1 MAQMQTEN
9 PRQDSTENEARDR
22 RVVPYIQGD
31 GVGPE
36 VWAAAVA
43 VFDAAVAAAY
53 NGDRQVDW
61 VEVQAGER
69 AFQACG
75 QYLPQETMQA
85 FVDHKVGIKGPLATP
100 VGGGIRSVNVA
111 LRIGLDLY
119 ACIRPIRHLTG
130 VASPVKEPGQ
140 VDMVVFRENTE
151 DVYAGLEWA
160 SNSQEARLVIDFLYQ
175 NFGVKLRQ
183 DAAIGIKPMTP
194 FGSKRLV
201 RKAIQWA
208 LDQNRKSVTL
218 VHKGN
223 IMKFTEGGFRQWGY
237 ELAAEEFP
245 EQTVAESDLSPD
257 EKTRTGRVVIKDRIA
272 DAMFQNVLL
281 WPQDYDVLALPNL
294 NGDYM
299 SDALAAQ
306 VGGLGM
312 APGANIGDRAAIFEA
327 THGTAPG
334 LAGKDQVNPGSL
346 ILSGAMM
353 FDHLGWSEA
362 AQAIRRALEDTI
374 AAGTVT
380 FDLAQDQPEA
390 TVLSCSEFGRAVAA
404 RLAV

>member
-1 MAQMQTEN
+1 MAQMQTEH
-9 PRQDSTENEARDR
+9 PHQDNTEDQIQIR
-22 RVVPYIQGD
+22 RVIPYIQGD

-53 NGDRQVDW
+53 NGRRQVDW

-69 AFQACG
+69 AFQECG
-75 QYLPQETMQA
+75 DYLPQETMQA

-119 ACIRPIRHLTG
+119 ACIRPIRHLAG
-130 VASPVKEPGQ
+130 VASPVKDPGK

-160 SNSQEARLVIDFLYQ
+160 SNSQEARQVIDFLHQ
-175 NFGVKLRQ
+175 NFGVELRQ

-208 LDQNRKSVTL
+208 LDQNRQSVTL

-245 EQTVAESDLSPD
+245 EQTVAETDLSPD
-257 EKTRTGRVVIKDRIA
+257 EKSRTGRVVIKDRIA

-312 APGANIGDRAAIFEA
+312 APGANIGDQAAIFEA

-334 LAGKDQVNPGSL
+334 LTGKDQVNPGSL

-362 AQAIRRALEDTI
+362 AQAIRRALEATI

-380 FDLAQDQPEA
+380 FDLAQDLPEA
-390 TVLSCSEFGRAVAA
+390 TVLSCSEFGRAVAE

>member
-1 MAQMQTEN
+1 MAQLQTEN
-9 PRQDSTENEARDR
+9 SRREETEDFTPLRKT
-22 RVVPYIQGD
+22 VPYIPGD
-31 GVGPE
+31 GVGTE
-36 VWAAAVA
+36 VWAAAVQ
-43 VFDAAVAAAY
+43 VFNAAVQAAY
-53 NGDRQVDW
+53 RGTRRVDW
-61 VEVQAGER
+61 VEVQAGEKAYR
-69 AFQACG
+69 ECG
-75 QYLPQETMQA
+75 HYLPQETMQA
-85 FVDHKVGIKGPLATP
+85 FVEHKVGIKGPLATP

-119 ACIRPIRHLTG
+119 ACIRPIKHLPG
-130 VASPVKEPGQ
+130 VVSPVKAPDK

-160 SNSQEARLVIDFLYQ
+160 SGSPEARQVIDFLHD
-175 NFGVKLRQ
+175 NFGVDLRS
-183 DAAIGIKPMTP
+183 DAAIGIKPMSP

-208 LDQNRKSVTL
+208 VDQGRRSVTL

-237 ELAAEEFP
+237 DLAAEEFP
-245 EQTVAESDLSPD
+245 EQTVLEADLAAQERPAS
-257 EKTRTGRVVIKDRIA
+257 GRVLIKDRIA

-281 WPQDYDVLALPNL
+281 WPEDFDVLALPNL

-353 FDHLGWSEA
+353 FDHLDWPEA
-362 AQAIRRALEDTI
+362 AQAIRDALEATL
-374 AAGTVT
+374 AAQTVT
-380 FDLAQDQPEA
+380 FDLAQDLPAAQ
-390 TVLSCSEFGRAVAA
+390 VVSCSEFGRAVAS
-404 RLAV
+404 RITG

>member
-9 PRQDSTENEARDR
+9 PRQDSTENEARGR
-22 RVVPYIQGD
+22 RVIPYIQGD

-53 NGDRQVDW
+53 NKDRQVDW

-130 VASPVKEPGQ
+130 VASPVKDPGQ

-160 SNSQEARLVIDFLYQ
+160 SNSQEARQIIDFLHQ
-175 NFGVKLRQ
+175 NFGVELRQ

-245 EQTVAESDLSPD
+245 EQTVAESDLRPD
-257 EKTRTGRVVIKDRIA
+257 EKSRVGRVVIKDRIA

-312 APGANIGDRAAIFEA
+312 APGANIGDQAAIFEA

-334 LAGKDQVNPGSL
+334 LAGKDQANPGSL

-380 FDLAQDQPEA
+380 FDLAQDLPEA

>member
-1 MAQMQTEN
+1 
-9 PRQDSTENEARDR
+9 
-22 RVVPYIQGD
+22 
-31 GVGPE
+31 
-36 VWAAAVA
+36 
-43 VFDAAVAAAY
+43 
-53 NGDRQVDW
+53 
-61 VEVQAGER
+61 
-69 AFQACG
+69 
-75 QYLPQETMQA
+75 MQA
-85 FVDHKVGIKGPLATP
+85 FMDHKVGIKGPLATP

-119 ACIRPIRHLTG
+119 ACIRPIRHLSG
-130 VASPVKEPGQ
+130 VASPVKDPGQ

-160 SNSQEARLVIDFLYQ
+160 SNSQEARQVIDFLHQ
-175 NFGVKLRQ
+175 NFGVELRQ

-208 LDQNRKSVTL
+208 VDQNRKSVTL

-245 EQTVAESDLSPD
+245 AQTVVESDLSPD
-257 EKTRTGRVVIKDRIA
+257 EKSRAGRVVIKDRIA

-312 APGANIGDRAAIFEA
+312 APGANIGDQTAIFEA

-362 AQAIRRALEDTI
+362 AQAIRRALENTI

-380 FDLAQDQPEA
+380 FDLAQDLPEA
-390 TVLSCSEFGRAVAA
+390 AVLSCSEFGRAVAA

>member
-1 MAQMQTEN
+1 MQTEN
-9 PRQDSTENEARDR
+9 PRQDSTENEARGR
-22 RVVPYIQGD
+22 RVIPYIQGD

-53 NGDRQVDW
+53 NKDRQVDW

-130 VASPVKEPGQ
+130 VASPVKDPGQ

-160 SNSQEARLVIDFLYQ
+160 SNSQEARQIIDFLHQ
-175 NFGVKLRQ
+175 NFGVELRQ

-245 EQTVAESDLSPD
+245 EQTVAESDLRPD
-257 EKTRTGRVVIKDRIA
+257 EKSRVGRVVIKDRIA

-312 APGANIGDRAAIFEA
+312 APGANIGDQAAIFEA

>member
-1 MAQMQTEN
+1 MEQT
-9 PRQDSTENEARDR
+9 PTEKPHQAATNESGQKRITI
-22 RVVPYIQGD
+22 PYIPGD

-36 VWAAAVA
+36 VWTAAVT
-43 VFDAAVAAAY
+43 VFDAAVEAAY
-53 NGDRQVDW
+53 NGARQVNW
-61 VEVQAGER
+61 TEVLAGEK
-69 AFQACG
+69 AYQECG
-75 QYLPQETMQA
+75 QYLPSETMQA
-85 FVDHKVGIKGPLATP
+85 FMDHKVGIKGPLATP
-100 VGGGIRSVNVA
+100 VGKGIRSVNVA

-119 ACIRPIRHLTG
+119 ACIRPIRHLPG
-130 VASPVKEPGQ
+130 VVSPVKAPDK

-160 SNSQEARLVIDFLYQ
+160 SNSPEARQIIDFLHQ
-175 NFGVKLRQ
+175 NFGVDLRS
-183 DAAIGIKPMTP
+183 DAAVGIKPMSP

-208 LDQNRKSVTL
+208 LDQGRRSVTL

-237 ELAAEEFP
+237 EVAAAEFAQQTTP
-245 EQTVAESDLSPD
+245 EADLSPN
-257 EKTRTGRVVIKDRIA
+257 THPRSGQVVIKDRIA

-281 WPQDYDVLALPNL
+281 WPEDYDVLALPNL

-312 APGANIGDRAAIFEA
+312 APGANIGEQAAIFEA

-353 FDHLGWSEA
+353 FDHLGWTEA
-362 AQAIRRALEDTI
+362 AQAIRTAMEATI
-374 AAGTVT
+374 AAHTVT
-380 FDLAQDQPEA
+380 SDLAQDLPEA
-390 TVLSCSEFGRAVAA
+390 TVLSCSEFARKVAS
-404 RLAV
+404 LMS

>member
-1 MAQMQTEN
+1 MEQT
-9 PRQDSTENEARDR
+9 PTEKPHQAARDASGLKR
-22 RVVPYIQGD
+22 ITIPYIPGD

-36 VWAAAVA
+36 VWTAAVT
-43 VFDAAVAAAY
+43 VFDAAVEAAY
-53 NGDRQVDW
+53 RGARQVNW
-61 VEVQAGER
+61 TEVLAGEK
-69 AFQACG
+69 AYQECG
-75 QYLPQETMQA
+75 QYLPPETMQA
-85 FVDHKVGIKGPLATP
+85 FMVHTVGIKGPLATP
-100 VGGGIRSVNVA
+100 VGKGIRSVNVA

-119 ACIRPIRHLTG
+119 ACIRPVRYLPG
-130 VASPVKEPGQ
+130 VVSPVKAPDK

-160 SNSQEARLVIDFLYQ
+160 SNSPEANQIINFLHQ
-175 NFGVKLRQ
+175 NFGVDLRS
-183 DAAIGIKPMTP
+183 DAAVGIKPMSP

-208 LDQNRKSVTL
+208 LDQGRRSVTL

-237 ELAAEEFP
+237 EVAAAEFAQ
-245 EQTVAESDLSPD
+245 QTVSEADLSPD
-257 EKTRTGRVVIKDRIA
+257 THPQPGQVVIKDRIA

-281 WPQDYDVLALPNL
+281 WPEDYDVLALPNL

-312 APGANIGDRAAIFEA
+312 APGANIGEQAAIFEA

-353 FDHLGWSEA
+353 FEHLGWPEA
-362 AQAIRRALEDTI
+362 AQAIRTAMEATI
-374 AAGTVT
+374 AARTVT
-380 FDLAQDQPEA
+380 SDLAQDLPEA
-390 TVLSCSEFGRAVAA
+390 TVLSCSEFARTVASQMTA
-404 RLAV
+404 

>member
-1 MAQMQTEN
+1 M
-9 PRQDSTENEARDR
+9 P
-22 RVVPYIQGD
+22 GD

-36 VWAAAVA
+36 IWAAAVQ
-43 VFDAAVAAAY
+43 VFDAAVKAAY
-53 NGDRQVDW
+53 RGARRVDW
-61 VEVQAGER
+61 VEVQAGEKAYR
-69 AFQACG
+69 ECG
-75 QYLPQETMQA
+75 HYLPQETMQA
-85 FVDHKVGIKGPLATP
+85 FVEHKVGIKGPLATP

-119 ACIRPIRHLTG
+119 ACIRPIKHLPG
-130 VASPVKEPGQ
+130 VVSPVKAPDK

-151 DVYAGLEWA
+151 DVYIGLEWA
-160 SNSQEARLVIDFLYQ
+160 SGSPEARQVIDFLHD
-175 NFGVKLRQ
+175 NFGVDLRS
-183 DAAIGIKPMTP
+183 DAAIGIKPMSP

-208 LDQNRKSVTL
+208 LNQGRKSVTL

-237 ELAAEEFP
+237 ELAAEEFS
-245 EQTVAESDLSPD
+245 EHTMSEADIAEGTPQ
-257 EKTRTGRVVIKDRIA
+257 KGRMVIKDRIA

-281 WPQDYDVLALPNL
+281 WPEDFDVLALPNL

-327 THGTAPG
+327 THGTAPT

-353 FDHLGWSEA
+353 FDHLDWPEA
-362 AQAIRRALEDTI
+362 AQTIRTAMEATI
-374 AAGTVT
+374 AARTVT
-380 FDLAQDQPEA
+380 SDLAQDLPEA
-390 TVLSCSEFGRAVAA
+390 TVLSCSEFARAVASQ
-404 RLAV
+404 VS

>member
-1 MAQMQTEN
+1 MQTEN
-9 PRQDSTENEARDR
+9 PRQDSTENEARGR
-22 RVVPYIQGD
+22 RVIPYIQGD

-53 NGDRQVDW
+53 NKDRQVDW

-130 VASPVKEPGQ
+130 VASPVKDPGQ

-160 SNSQEARLVIDFLYQ
+160 SNSQEARQIIDFLHQ
-175 NFGVKLRQ
+175 NFGVELRQ

-245 EQTVAESDLSPD
+245 EQTVAESDLRPD
-257 EKTRTGRVVIKDRIA
+257 EKSRVGRVVIKDRIA

-312 APGANIGDRAAIFEA
+312 APGANIGDQAAIFEA

-334 LAGKDQVNPGSL
+334 LAGKDQANPGSL

-362 AQAIRRALEDTI
+362 AQAIRRALEATI

-380 FDLAQDQPEA
+380 FDLAQDMPEA

>member
-1 MAQMQTEN
+1 MEQTPTEK
-9 PRQDSTENEARDR
+9 PHQAATDESSQRQITI
-22 RVVPYIQGD
+22 PYIQGD

-36 VWAAAVA
+36 VWTAAVT
-43 VFDAAVAAAY
+43 VFDAAVEAAY
-53 NGDRQVDW
+53 SGARQVNW
-61 VEVQAGER
+61 TEVLAGEK
-69 AFQACG
+69 AYQEYG
-75 QYLPQETMQA
+75 QYLPPETMQA
-85 FVDHKVGIKGPLATP
+85 FVDHQIGIKGPLATP
-100 VGGGIRSVNVA
+100 VGKGIRSVNVA

-119 ACIRPIRHLTG
+119 ACIRPIRHLPG
-130 VASPVKEPGQ
+130 VVSPVKAPDK

-160 SNSQEARLVIDFLYQ
+160 SNSTEARQIIDFLHQ
-175 NFGVKLRQ
+175 NFGVDLRS
-183 DAAIGIKPMTP
+183 DAAVGIKPMSP

-208 LDQNRKSVTL
+208 LDQGRKNVTL

-223 IMKFTEGGFRQWGY
+223 IMKFTEGGFREWGY
-237 ELAAEEFP
+237 EVAAAEFAQ
-245 EQTVAESDLSPD
+245 QTVSEADLSPNSHPQP
-257 EKTRTGRVVIKDRIA
+257 GQVVIKDRIA

-281 WPQDYDVLALPNL
+281 WPEDYDVLALPNL

-312 APGANIGDRAAIFEA
+312 APGANIGEQAAIFEA

-353 FDHLGWSEA
+353 FDHLGWPEA
-362 AQAIRRALEDTI
+362 AQVIRTAMEATI
-374 AAGTVT
+374 AARTVT
-380 FDLAQDQPEA
+380 FDLAQDLPEA
-390 TVLSCSEFGRAVAA
+390 QVLSCSEFARAVAS
-404 RLAV
+404 RMS

>member
-1 MAQMQTEN
+1 MEHVQH
-9 PRQDSTENEARDR
+9 DSPSHQGYDDDQNQKRTII
-22 RVVPYIQGD
+22 PYIQGD

-36 VWAAAVA
+36 VWAAAA
-43 VFDAAVAAAY
+43 TVFDAAVEVAFH
-53 NGDRQVDW
+53 GSRKVDW
-61 VEVQAGER
+61 LEVQAGE
-69 AFQACG
+69 AAYKACG
-75 QYLPQETMQA
+75 SYLPPETMQA
-85 FVDHKVGIKGPLATP
+85 LIDHKVGIKGPLATP
-100 VGGGIRSVNVA
+100 VGKGIRSVNVA

-130 VASPVKEPGQ
+130 VASPVKHPER

-160 SNSQEARLVIDFLYQ
+160 SNSTEAKQIIDFLHT
-175 NFGVKLRQ
+175 NFGVDLRQ

-201 RKAIQWA
+201 RRAIQWA
-208 LDQNRKSVTL
+208 LDQGRKSVTL

-245 EQTVAESDLSPD
+245 QQTVPEADLPPESGSKP
-257 EKTRTGRVVIKDRIA
+257 GQIVIKDRIA

-312 APGANIGDRAAIFEA
+312 APGANIGDKAAVFEA
-327 THGTAPG
+327 THGTAPT

-346 ILSGAMM
+346 ILSGALM
-353 FDHLGWSEA
+353 FDHLGWPEA
-362 AQAIRRALEDTI
+362 AQAIRRALEETLV
-374 AAGTVT
+374 AQTVT
-380 FDLAQDQPEA
+380 FDLAQDLPEA
-390 TVLSCSEFGRAVAA
+390 TVLSCSEFGRAVAS
-404 RLAV
+404 RIS

>member
-1 MAQMQTEN
+1 MAQLQTEN
-9 PRQDSTENEARDR
+9 TRREKTEDSTPLRKT
-22 RVVPYIQGD
+22 VPYIPGD

-36 VWAAAVA
+36 VWAAAVQ
-43 VFDAAVAAAY
+43 VFDAAVEAAY
-53 NGDRQVDW
+53 KGIRRVDW
-61 VEVQAGER
+61 VEVQAGEKAYR
-69 AFQACG
+69 ECG
-75 QYLPQETMQA
+75 HSLPQETMQA
-85 FVDHKVGIKGPLATP
+85 FVTHNVGIKGPLATP
-100 VGGGIRSVNVA
+100 VGRGIRSVNVA

-119 ACIRPIRHLTG
+119 ACIRPIKHLPG
-130 VASPVKEPGQ
+130 VVSPVKTPDK

-160 SNSQEARLVIDFLYQ
+160 SGSPEARQVIDFLHD
-175 NFGVKLRQ
+175 NFGVDLRS
-183 DAAIGIKPMTP
+183 DAAIGIKPMSP

-208 LDQNRKSVTL
+208 LDHGRKSVTL

-237 ELAAEEFP
+237 ELAAEEFS
-245 EQTVAESDLSPD
+245 EQTVSEANIAEGTPQKD
-257 EKTRTGRVVIKDRIA
+257 RIVIKDRIA

-281 WPQDYDVLALPNL
+281 WPEDFDVLALPNL

-327 THGTAPG
+327 THGTAPT

-353 FDHLGWSEA
+353 FDHLDWPEA
-362 AQAIRRALEDTI
+362 AQAIRDALEATL
-374 AAGTVT
+374 AAQTVT
-380 FDLAQDQPEA
+380 FDLAQDLPEA
-390 TVLSCSEFGRAVAA
+390 TVLSCSAFGRSVAS
-404 RLAV
+404 RIR

>member
-9 PRQDSTENEARDR
+9 PRQDSTENEARGR
-22 RVVPYIQGD
+22 RVIPYIQGD

-53 NGDRQVDW
+53 NKDRQVDW

-130 VASPVKEPGQ
+130 VASPVKDPGQ

-160 SNSQEARLVIDFLYQ
+160 SNSQEARQIIDFLHQ
-175 NFGVKLRQ
+175 NFGVELRQ

-245 EQTVAESDLSPD
+245 EQTVAESDLRPD
-257 EKTRTGRVVIKDRIA
+257 EKSRVGRVVIKDRIA

-312 APGANIGDRAAIFEA
+312 APGANIGDQAAIFEA

-334 LAGKDQVNPGSL
+334 LAGKDQANPGSL

-362 AQAIRRALEDTI
+362 AQAIRRALEATI

-380 FDLAQDQPEA
+380 FDLAQDMPEA

>member
-1 MAQMQTEN
+1 MAQLQTEN
-9 PRQDSTENEARDR
+9 PSQDQTEDARR
-22 RVVPYIQGD
+22 ARKTIPYIPGD

-36 VWAAAVA
+36 IWAAAVE
-43 VFDAAVAAAY
+43 VFDAAVSAAY
-53 NGDRQVDW
+53 SGRRRVDW
-61 VEVQAGER
+61 MEVQAGEKAYR
-69 AFQACG
+69 ECG
-75 QYLPQETMQA
+75 QYLPPETMQA
-85 FVDHKVGIKGPLATP
+85 FMDHQVGIKGPLATP

-111 LRIGLDLY
+111 LRVGLDLY
-119 ACIRPIRHLTG
+119 ACIRPIRYLPG
-130 VASPVKEPGQ
+130 VASPVKEPEK
-140 VDMVVFRENTE
+140 VNIVVFRENTE

-160 SNSQEARLVIDFLYQ
+160 SGSPEARQIIDFLHDT
-175 NFGVKLRQ
+175 FGTNLRQ
-183 DAAIGIKPMTP
+183 DAAVGIKPMSP

-208 LDQNRKSVTL
+208 IDQSRRSVTL

-237 ELAAEEFP
+237 ELAAEEFGR
-245 EQTVAESDLSPD
+245 QTVPESALGPD
-257 EKTRTGRVVIKDRIA
+257 GSSGQDQIVIKDRIA

-312 APGANIGDRAAIFEA
+312 APGANIGDQAAVFEA

-346 ILSGAMM
+346 ILSGALMY
-353 FDHLGWSEA
+353 DHLGWTEA
-362 AQAIRRALEDTI
+362 AQAIRSSLEATI

-380 FDLAQDQPEA
+380 RDLAQDLPEA
-390 TVLSCSEFGRAVAA
+390 TVLSCSEFGHAVAS
-404 RLAV
+404 RIR

>member
-1 MAQMQTEN
+1 MEQTQKETFHQATTDDN
-9 PRQDSTENEARDR
+9 GQVRKTIPF
-22 RVVPYIQGD
+22 IQGD

-36 VWAAAVA
+36 AWAAAVT
-43 VFDAAVAAAY
+43 VFDAAVDKAY
-53 NGDRQVDW
+53 SGTRRVDW
-61 VEVQAGER
+61 MEVQAGEK
-69 AFQACG
+69 AYQECG

-85 FVDHKVGIKGPLATP
+85 FVRHGVGIKGPLATP

-119 ACIRPIRHLTG
+119 ACIRPIRHLAG
-130 VASPVKEPGQ
+130 VVSPVKAPDK

-160 SNSQEARLVIDFLYQ
+160 SNSPEAKQVIDFLHQ
-175 NFGVKLRQ
+175 NFGVDLRS
-183 DAAIGIKPMTP
+183 DSAIGIKPMSP

-208 LDQNRKSVTL
+208 LDQGRRSVTL

-237 ELAAEEFP
+237 ELAAEEF
-245 EQTVAESDLSPD
+245 A
-257 EKTRTGRVVIKDRIA
+257 EKTVPEHDLGPNVHPKPGQVVIKDRIA

-312 APGANIGDRAAIFEA
+312 APGANIGDQAAVFEA

-353 FDHLGWSEA
+353 FDHLGWPET
-362 AQAIRRALEDTI
+362 AQAIRTALETTI
-374 AAGTVT
+374 AAKTVT
-380 FDLAQDQPEA
+380 FDLAQDLPEA
-390 TVLSCSEFGRAVAA
+390 QVLSCSEFGRAVAS
-404 RLAV
+404 RMS